1 MYLIAGLGNPEKKYE
16 KTRHNIGFEAVTHLA
31 AKHSVS
37 LSKSKFRA
45 VYGEGIIGGEKAI
58 ISMPQTY
65 MNLSGDSVA
74 EMAAFYKIPPA
85 NIIIIHDDISLTPGR
100 LRIRGKGS
108 AGGHNGLKSIIAR
121 LGSDEFA
128 RIKIGV
134 GAPTHAEYDLA
145 DFVLGKFSPE
155 EQKIIAPI
163 LENAVDAVEC
173 MIKSG
178 IDRAMNKY
186 NS

>member
-1 MYLIAGLGNPEKKYE
+1 MYLIAGLGNPDKKYE
-16 KTRHNIGFEAVTHLA
+16 NTRHNIGFEAVMLLA
-31 AKHSVS
+31 RKHGIS
-37 LSKSKFRA
+37 LGKSKFKA
-45 VYGEGIIGGEKAI
+45 VYGEGIIAGEKAI

-134 GAPTHAEYDLA
+134 GAPTHSDYDLA
-145 DFVLGKFSPE
+145 DFVLGKFSSE
-155 EQKIIAPI
+155 EQKILAPV

-178 IDRAMNKY
+178 IDRAKNKY